1 MILRARWVLPIDR
14 APIDAGWIEVDA
26 GRVHDV
32 GSGEPPARATDFG
45 DAAILPGLVNAHTHL
60 ELSWMAGRV
69 PPAASMD
76 TWIRMLMR
84 VRREGPDGGD
94 VTIMRAMHEAATS
107 MRATGTVLVG
117 DISNTL
123 SSPNVLAEAGLG
135 GVVFH
140 EILGFNEANP
150 ARVTDDAWQRADA
163 ASGGLKA
170 AGYDSLSVSV
180 CAHAPYST
188 APELIREIAARER
201 GPLTI
206 HLAESHEEMTF
217 LKTGR
222 GPIRRL
228 LEELGVWTSTWR
240 IPGCDPVTY
249 VSDLGYLKPG
259 VLAVHGVQFSDS
271 NLARLRDANATVVTC
286 PRSNE
291 WVGAGTPRIA
301 RFYDA
306 NVHVAIGT
314 DSLASAPTLNVFD
327 ELAELRRIAP
337 EVSASALLDSATRQ
351 GARALGLGGGY
362 GTIAPGKRAALIAV
376 RVPAGVRD
384 VEEYLVSG
392 VHESDVQPIT

>member
-1 MILRARWVLPIDR
+1 
-14 APIDAGWIEVDA
+14 
-26 GRVHDV
+26 
-32 GSGEPPARATDFG
+32 
-45 DAAILPGLVNAHTHL
+45 
-60 ELSWMAGRV
+60 
-69 PPAASMD
+69 
-76 TWIRMLMR
+76 
-84 VRREGPDGGD
+84 
-94 VTIMRAMHEAATS
+94 
-107 MRATGTVLVG
+107 
-117 DISNTL
+117 
-123 SSPNVLAEAGLG
+123 
-135 GVVFH
+135 
-140 EILGFNEANP
+140 
-150 ARVTDDAWQRADA
+150 
-163 ASGGLKA
+163 
-170 AGYDSLSVSV
+170 VSV

-188 APELIREIAARER
+188 APALIREIAARER